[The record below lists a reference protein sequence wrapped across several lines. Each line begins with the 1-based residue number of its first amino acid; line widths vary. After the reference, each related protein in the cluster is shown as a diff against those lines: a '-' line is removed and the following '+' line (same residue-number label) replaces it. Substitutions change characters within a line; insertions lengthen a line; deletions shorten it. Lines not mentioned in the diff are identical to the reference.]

1 VSDEHD
7 EHDELRARLRAADPA
22 ASLPRSDPDRV
33 ARLLEETMSHTVTT
47 EPRTDDVRHRS
58 PLTWLVAAAA
68 VAIIAGV
75 GVFVV
80 MNGSEDPGAPVA
92 GADPTSSSTGED
104 SVTELRAPGAGA
116 TAGRCLPVTAP
127 ALGGAT
133 VAFDGT
139 VEEIEGGLVTL
150 RATDWYAGDP
160 TDLVTVRAPSED
172 LQALL
177 AAVDF
182 QDGGRYLVAATGDER
197 LMVCGF
203 SAPYSRGLAAVYERA
218 FGS

>member
-1 VSDEHD
+1 MTDEQ
-7 EHDELRARLRAADPA
+7 DELRDRLRAADPA
-22 ASLPRSDPDRV
+22 ASLPRTDPDRV

-47 EPRTDDVRHRS
+47 EPRTDDARHRNS
-58 PLTWLVAAAA
+58 LTWLVAAAA
-68 VAIIAGV
+68 VVIIAGA
-75 GVFVV
+75 GVFVM
-80 MNGSEDPGAPVA
+80 MNGSEDPGAPIA
-92 GADPTSSSTGED
+92 GSDPTSSTGQD
-104 SVTELRAPGAGA
+104 SMTELRAPGAGA

-139 VEEIEGGLVTL
+139 VQEIEGGLVTL
-150 RATDWYAGDP
+150 RATHWYAGDP
-160 TDLVTVRAPSED
+160 TDLVTVRAPSEN

-203 SAPYSRGLAAVYERA
+203 SAPYSQGLAGVYERA

>member
-1 VSDEHD
+1 VSD

-22 ASLPRSDPDRV
+22 ASLPRPDPDRV
-33 ARLLEETMSHTVTT
+33 ARMLEETMSHTVTT

-68 VAIIAGV
+68 VVIIAGA
-75 GVFVV
+75 GVFV
-80 MNGSEDPGAPVA
+80 MTNGSEDPGAPVA
-92 GADPTSSSTGED
+92 GTDPTASTGGA

-127 ALGGAT
+127 ALGGAA

-139 VEEIEGGLVTL
+139 VQGIEGGLVTL
-150 RATDWYAGDP
+150 RVSRWYAGDP

-203 SAPYSRGLAAVYERA
+203 SAPYSRGLAGVYERA